1 MKEPGKCFLQPAL
14 WGWLGGTAAF
24 TASPPPFQASVLRLG
39 PNFSDWLFPWCSTMK
54 KFPEKHKMPVH
65 IPQKPMITF
74 NAVAAYFSE
83 AVWEA
88 LEEWQKE
95 LYRSVVQEIH
105 GALLSLGYS
114 IIHPDVLLRIKGQE
128 EPYKEESG
136 KIYKHHMTYSS
147 DLTPDLLLCVKVE
160 DETCM
165 SDQLDPDRDDTV
177 NLSKASGL
185 QTPDPLLPLEQ
196 EEESCFGGRD
206 GSNHPHTAD
215 HPIITSVF
223 SLSGTEEESPYPRSW
238 QQLEQKCGSDTP
250 STENGVK
257 TSSTA
262 KNFPADPAP
271 PLGVASTV
279 HSTSSGLGEGPKSS
293 SQDEEKSWKTE
304 QPLQS
309 MYLGD
314 APSIWSE
321 PGKTFDSCPGS
332 SPQREQALGKVLCPD
347 SQHLRSFRGNR
358 EFGIESGRRPF
369 KLTVCEKNLH
379 QNPELKD
386 HLRVTTGDIPY
397 RCAECGKVY
406 NHRLDLKAHE
416 STHAVEGFHR
426 CTEYRKSFG
435 QGVDFRVHERFHVVQ
450 KPYKCAH
457 CGKAFSQGSDLKI
470 HLGVHAEEKL
480 YSCSECGKGFSQS
493 LDLKVHEKI
502 HAAERPYKC
511 GLCEKSFGEM
521 ASLLQHKRNHAG
533 DLQHLP
539 PSLQQA
545 KTYKFIEYR
554 KAFVPRATH
563 PKPLRAPMGDRP
575 FPCTVCGKTFGKKHN
590 LKVHERTHTGER
602 PYGCIECGKRFIH
615 KHHLIKHYR
624 VHRA

>member
-1 MKEPGKCFLQPAL
+1 
-14 WGWLGGTAAF
+14 
-24 TASPPPFQASVLRLG
+24 
-39 PNFSDWLFPWCSTMK
+39 MK

-105 GALLSLGYS
+105 GALLSLGYA

-128 EPYKEESG
+128 DPYKDERS
-136 KIYKHHMTYSS
+136 KTYKEQMTSDSS
-147 DLTPDLLLCVKVE
+147 DLTPDLLLRVKVE

-165 SDQLDPDRDDTV
+165 SDQLDPARDKETM
-177 NLSKASGL
+177 NLSKASGI
-185 QTPDPLLPLEQ
+185 QTSDPLLPLEQ
-196 EEESCFGGRD
+196 VKESCFGGRD
-206 GSNHPHTAD
+206 GSNHPSTAD

-223 SLSGTEEESPYPRSW
+223 SLSRTEEESSYPRSW
-238 QQLEQKCGSDTP
+238 QRLEQKCSTGTP

-257 TSSTA
+257 TSITE
-262 KNFPADPAP
+262 KKFPEDPVP
-271 PLGVASTV
+271 SLGVVSTV
-279 HSTSSGLGEGPKSS
+279 HSTISGLGEGPKSS
-293 SQDEEKSWKTE
+293 SQGGEKCWKAE

-309 MYLGD
+309 FYLSE
-314 APSIWSE
+314 ASAIWPE
-321 PGKTFDSCPGS
+321 PEKTFNSCPGS
-332 SPQREQALGKVLCPD
+332 SPQDEQALGKILGPD
-347 SQHLRSFRGNR
+347 SQRLRSFGGST
-358 EFGIESGRRPF
+358 ELKIEAGRRPF
-369 KLTVCEKNLH
+369 QLTACEKNLH
-379 QNPELKD
+379 QNPELKG
-386 HLRVTTGDIPY
+386 HLRGTSEDIPY

-406 NHRLDLKAHE
+406 THRLDLKAHE
-416 STHAVEGFHR
+416 STHATDGLHT
-426 CTEYRKSFG
+426 CNDYRKSFG
-435 QGVDFRVHERFHVVQ
+435 QGADFRVHEKFHVTQ

-457 CGKAFSQGSDLKI
+457 CGKAFCQGADLKT
-470 HLGVHAEEKL
+470 HLGVHAAEKL
-480 YSCSECGKGFSQS
+480 YRCAECGKGFSHS
-493 LDLKVHEKI
+493 LDLKVHERI

-554 KAFVPRATH
+554 KAFAPRATH

-575 FPCTVCGKTFGKKHN
+575 FPCNVCGKTFGKKHN